1 MIMGGR
7 KYEIS
12 PEEHIFAA
20 IMVFAHFIK
29 MKNPKFTVINCLL
42 LKIFSNFSLNPVGL
56 RGLLPPGHLLAD
68 VLQPA
73 QLAASPHRGSGCAVD
88 QQGI

>member
-20 IMVFAHFIK
+20 IMLFMDIV
-29 MKNPKFTVINCLL
+29 
-42 LKIFSNFSLNPVGL
+42 
-56 RGLLPPGHLLAD
+56 
-68 VLQPA
+68 Q
-73 QLAASPHRGSGCAVD
+73 VD
-88 QQGI
+88 HK